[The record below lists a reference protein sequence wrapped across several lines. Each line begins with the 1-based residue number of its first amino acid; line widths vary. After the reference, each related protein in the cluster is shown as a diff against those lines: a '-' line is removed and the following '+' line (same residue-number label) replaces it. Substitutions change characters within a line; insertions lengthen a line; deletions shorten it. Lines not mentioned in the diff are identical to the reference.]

1 MIVPRHSTRNV
12 FHTSTHYLRFG
23 RPLEP
28 GMERE
33 DGTSEIS
40 STETASNAFFRSS
53 RDAIRNFLVEAVRST
68 SAEPLRRQWL
78 KHNRYYAKK
87 LKDAIARKQQK
98 LLDTTA
104 SAKKSDDDVTGSSA
118 PPVKPRSVVVASTA
132 APPGVNPS
140 PNAFEDEVCHSTTPA
155 PSSLVEGAASQPS
168 HYVTHYPWLSELAGD
183 DTAGVETGPSS
194 RCIRQ
199 GSWGAAFPAGY
210 LE

>member
-1 MIVPRHSTRNV
+1 
-12 FHTSTHYLRFG
+12 
-23 RPLEP
+23 
-28 GMERE
+28 MERE

-140 PNAFEDEVCHSTTPA
+140 PNAFEDEV
-155 PSSLVEGAASQPS
+155 
-168 HYVTHYPWLSELAGD
+168 WLSELAGD